1 VLATPMYHDSTKL
14 PTSYHDTPNGE
25 PINLY
30 AYTLQVKII
39 QLKTKKD
46 KKRRNQNK
54 ERQQMTSPSR
64 AQPCQGSLISAPHC
78 ITSET
83 LENKSNLAINLCS

>member
-1 VLATPMYHDSTKL
+1 MYHDSTKL

-39 QLKTKKD
+39 QLKTKRQKEAKSKQRKGTD
-46 KKRRNQNK
+46 DLTFPCTALPGLSDFRSPLHHIRNIRK
-54 ERQQMTSPSR
+54 
-64 AQPCQGSLISAPHC
+64 
-78 ITSET
+78 
-83 LENKSNLAINLCS
+83 